1 MRLRRNVDGRGS
13 RARGWSLWCLAF
25 AGCGAAAP
33 PAEEPRAVVASNDN
47 LPVVEAEPLPSPPSP
62 PSERVVLIDGV
73 RDAVVLDELD
83 GFRLVGGSGTLAL
96 VGPDGHVRASH
107 RFAFGADGATGVFFD
122 AGRVVTGNGDHD
134 GFRGPWSGRLSR
146 WSLDTDTIERLRGL
160 GYVAPLL
167 ARLDGVVAV
176 VSPSESTLSGA
187 TATGIDDYGDYAVD
201 QLGWAP
207 GRPPECY
214 VGDGERAWLARSDGS
229 GHLVLTDVNGP
240 VPETP
245 PPARV
250 DGLAMS
256 GQLGARG
263 MPAAELAPTAHM
275 LAISTS
281 STMVLLGPDGIGA
294 ELRSPGYLQWLSDA
308 TLRVGSFLHPLSA
321 PTIHRTSMLVDRV
334 PSPMY
339 SESDPIPELSAFG
352 EWQYQ
357 AREAQES
364 GAPVPPLTLQPVCSS
379 GAPVRCVRAHV
390 DDEQDI
396 DGWELFDP
404 ARPTRVLA
412 RLEGRQWPPG
422 YGYVVVAPGGRFLR
436 DIDEGATITPLPR
449 GEPIDDLE
457 TWVELETGWVYV
469 EPADMAVLHFLPYRG
484 RAVERTFD
492 GEVRSLTIVD
502 GAHVLVGVEDDAGEV
517 GHVVELSS
525 LSSVRTIDIGSSSGS
540 VASLHCHDADLVDQ
554 ADDVVVVGGCPVPGL
569 DYDDSLVITSTRD
582 RAFWMDGRLGD
593 ELLIHRGSDA
603 AVLHVRVTT
612 GGVLVSGPGGVFEA
626 TGEVRDHVVVR
637 EPGPVRS
644 AAIATGAEARAR
656 FERSGLTAAFFR
668 GDPLPTP

>member
-1 MRLRRNVDGRGS
+1 MRKGATVRERRLRG
-13 RARGWSLWCLAF
+13 GWSSVSWLAL

-33 PAEEPRAVVASNDN
+33 PAEEPRAEVVVPNENA
-47 LPVVEAEPLPSPPSP
+47 PAAEAEPAAPPPSP
-62 PSERVVLIDGV
+62 PTERAVLVDGV
-73 RDAVVLDELD
+73 RGAVVFDEFD
-83 GFRLVGGSGTLAL
+83 GFRLVGGAGTLAL

-107 RFAFGADGATGVFFD
+107 RFAFGADGATGVFLD

-146 WSLDTDTIERLRGL
+146 WSLDTDTIEQLRAL
-160 GYVAPLL
+160 GYAAPSL
-167 ARLDGVVAV
+167 ARLDGVVVV
-176 VSPSESTLSGA
+176 VSPTESMLSGV
-187 TATGIDDYGDYAVD
+187 TVTSLDEYGDYGVD
-201 QLGWAP
+201 SLGWAP

-214 VGDGERAWLARSDGS
+214 VGSGEQTWLVRADGG

-245 PPARV
+245 SPTPAA
-250 DGLAMS
+250 GLSMS
-256 GQLGARG
+256 TQIGARG
-263 MPAAELAPTAHM
+263 MPAAELAPTARI

-281 STMVLLGPDGIGA
+281 STMVLLGPDGIGS
-294 ELRSPGYLQWLSDA
+294 ELPSPGYVQWSSDA

-379 GAPVRCVRAHV
+379 GAPVRCVRVHV

-449 GEPIDDLE
+449 GEPINDLE

-469 EPADMAVLHFLPYRG
+469 EPADMAVVHFLPYRG
-484 RAVERTFD
+484 RAVERTFG

-502 GAHVLVGVEDDAGEV
+502 GAHVLVGVEDDAGDV
-517 GHVVELSS
+517 GHVVELPS
-525 LSSVRTIDIGSSSGS
+525 LSSVQTIDIGSSGS
-540 VASLHCHDADLVDQ
+540 VARLHCHDADLVDE
-554 ADDVVVVGGCPVPGL
+554 ADDVVVEGGCPVPGL
-569 DYDDSLVITSTRD
+569 DFDDSFAITSTRD
-582 RAFWMDGRLGD
+582 RAFWLDARLGD
-593 ELLIHRGSDA
+593 EIVVHRGSDG
-603 AVLHVRVTT
+603 AVLRVRVTT
-612 GGVLVSGPGGVFEA
+612 GGVLVSGPGGMFEA
-626 TGEVRDHVVVR
+626 TGDVRDHVVVR
-637 EPGPVRS
+637 EPGPVR
-644 AAIATGAEARAR
+644 AATITAGGEARAR
-656 FERSGLTAAFFR
+656 FERPGLTAAFFR